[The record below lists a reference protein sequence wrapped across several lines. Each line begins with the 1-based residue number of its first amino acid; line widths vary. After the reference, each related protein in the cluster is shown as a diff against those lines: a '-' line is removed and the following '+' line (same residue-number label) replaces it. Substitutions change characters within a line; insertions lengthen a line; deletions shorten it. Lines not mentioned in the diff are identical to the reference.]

1 MVGEER
7 RGRRLTWAEWP
18 LHGVEGSTPGL
29 AVAFSDSACCFSPE
43 AVIEWGMPFSYLT
56 AVELFQGISESESQ
70 RVARMCTER
79 RYRKGTT
86 IFSKGDPANSLYI
99 VKDGR

>member
-1 MVGEER
+1 
-7 RGRRLTWAEWP
+7 
-18 LHGVEGSTPGL
+18 
-29 AVAFSDSACCFSPE
+29 
-43 AVIEWGMPFSYLT
+43 MPFSYLT

-99 VKDGR
+99 VKDGRVRILRSSVAPSPGSQQPVSVGNRREKTSA